1 MAIGGV
7 MVEFKV
13 KPLSNLMGAEITGI
27 DLRNNISKETK
38 AELLKAITNYS
49 VSYTHL
55 RAHETQ

>member
-38 AELLKAITNYS
+38 AELLKAIT
-49 VSYTHL
+49 T
-55 RAHETQ
+55 